1 MGGAGE
7 WTAEDKRER
16 KEKKARGNG
25 MAIEMRLTPRLFPFP
40 FPQGHEMFVA
50 RSGRTGK
57 VAWNFGASTVLCADP
72 FGSMRFAQ

>member
-1 MGGAGE
+1 VGWGAGE

-16 KEKKARGNG
+16 KEKKVRGNG
-25 MAIEMRLTPRLFPFP
+25 MAIEMRLTSRLFP